1 MTKQKQHL
9 IDMIKADEELGLY
22 EEPTKIERIEVVIK
36 YYYDRGTNRE
46 RVNQIKR
53 KLLKNGK

>member
-1 MTKQKQHL
+1 VETKL
-9 IDMIKADEELGLY
+9 
-22 EEPTKIERIEVVIK
+22 ERIEKVIK

-53 KLLKNGK
+53 KLIKDEPKK